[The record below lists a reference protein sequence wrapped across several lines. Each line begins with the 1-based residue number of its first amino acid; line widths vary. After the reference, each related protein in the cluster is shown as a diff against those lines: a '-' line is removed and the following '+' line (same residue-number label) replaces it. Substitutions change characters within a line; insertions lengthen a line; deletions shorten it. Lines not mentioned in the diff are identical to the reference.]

1 MRVFVIADPESYL
14 AFAVAGIEGQPV
26 ESEAEVPPLV
36 EALDKRKVGLV
47 LITEALAAKNREAID
62 RILVGPGGPL
72 ILEIPAA
79 SGPLRTRSR
88 ATERILSL
96 LRR

>member
-14 AFAVAGIEGQPV
+14 AFAVAGIEGQSV
-26 ESEAEVPPLV
+26 ESEAEVPLV
-36 EALDKRKVGLV
+36 FEGLDKREVGLV
-47 LITEALAAKNREAID
+47 LITEALAAKNRETID

-79 SGPLRTRSR
+79 SGLLRTRSR